1 MVVLLVIL
9 ASAKPSLSANALATQ
24 SVDVNFVEGT
34 LYSALEQVSAR
45 KPDVALVECSDDA
58 GDLDQLN
65 KLQALVPHCL
75 VVPVRTNPSP
85 DFLLQLMRNGFP
97 DVLTELN
104 AAVIEEL
111 LERVTKRQEKDASLK
126 YQRGQCLGFLSVK
139 GGSGATFIATSLATA
154 LSNQASGQ
162 RILFID
168 ASLPFGDADVY
179 LNAPKGEHH
188 LGSFHDSIERLDA
201 ALFGAMV
208 QSVSSHFDFVPAPP
222 NFRDVVNLDP
232 DRVATLIAKA
242 KSIYDF
248 IFVDIGSDIN
258 PFTATLIDQ
267 IDQLN
272 LIATADILGVQH
284 AAQVIRFLDDISYPQ
299 SNVSLNIT
307 RWDAGG
313 LITQVDM
320 TEATGKEVQYI
331 VPKVD
336 NLITKSMSQGRSA
349 LEISPRSPFS
359 GVINSWAEEI
369 DGVPKKGKSLWTRLR
384 GK

>member
-1 MVVLLVIL
+1 
-9 ASAKPSLSANALATQ
+9 
-24 SVDVNFVEGT
+24 
-34 LYSALEQVSAR
+34 
-45 KPDVALVECSDDA
+45 
-58 GDLDQLN
+58 
-65 KLQALVPHCL
+65 
-75 VVPVRTNPSP
+75 
-85 DFLLQLMRNGFP
+85 MRNGFP

-154 LSNQASGQ
+154 LSNRASGQ

-168 ASLPFGDADVY
+168 ASPSGMPMSISMPLR
-179 LNAPKGEHH
+179 EHH

-208 QSVSSHFDFVPAPP
+208 QSYLHTDFVPAPP

-299 SNVSLNIT
+299 V
-307 RWDAGG
+307 
-313 LITQVDM
+313 M
-320 TEATGKEVQYI
+320 C
-331 VPKVD
+331 
-336 NLITKSMSQGRSA
+336 RST
-349 LEISPRSPFS
+349 LH
-359 GVINSWAEEI
+359 
-369 DGVPKKGKSLWTRLR
+369 DGMLVV
-384 GK
+384 